1 MVSFCFYG
9 ESRYMEEF
17 ITLREASKEWGISER
32 RIRTLCMNGRISGA
46 SKIGNIWVIP
56 EGTEK
61 PVDNRIKSGKYIK
74 NKLNG
79 QKLSK

>member
-9 ESRYMEEF
+9 ENRYMEGF
-17 ITLREASKEWGISER
+17 ITLREVSKEWGISER

-46 SKIGNIWVIP
+46 SKIGNIWIIP

-61 PVDNRIKSGKYIK
+61 PGDNRIKSGKYIK

-79 QKLSK
+79 QEVSK